1 MTGRRILPL
10 LLCLCLPLC
19 GCSSLLEREYSKVE
33 PHSSK
38 FWESEA
44 ADTLRAENY
53 QDIVNDLLILIGQ
66 HTESATVRLYNY
78 SDEMTVSDT
87 LELAAAEIQQETP
100 MGAYAVEYIATSAQI
115 QRGYYEISI
124 QIGYR
129 RTAEQIQA
137 VVNATSIE
145 ALYALL
151 DAALTEGKPELAVR
165 VSYWGDNDRER
176 VEAIVAQVRQDHGL
190 TEADPWTVSYYPA
203 QGPVGLVEFI
213 LDPDE
218 IPTADQPAP
227 PAQPESTAGAGAR
240 EPETE
245 EPEPEVQEPET
256 EEPEPEVQEPEIPQE
271 DASAEQ
277 VPETIPTEED
287 LQE

>member
-10 LLCLCLPLC
+10 FLSLCLLT
-19 GCSSLLEREYSKVE
+19 GCSSLLEREYSNVE

-44 ADTLRAENY
+44 AGTLRAENY

-78 SDEMTVSDT
+78 QDEMTVADT
-87 LELAAAEIQQETP
+87 LEMAAAEIQQETP
-100 MGAYAVEYIATSAQI
+100 MGAYAVEYIATTAQV

-129 RTAEQIQA
+129 RTGEQIQA

-151 DAALTEGKPELAVR
+151 DSALTEGRPELAVR
-165 VSYWGDNDRER
+165 IGYWGDNDRER
-176 VEAIVAQVRQDHGL
+176 VETIVEQIRQDHGL
-190 TEADPWTVSYYPA
+190 TESPAWTVSYYPA
-203 QGPVGLVEFI
+203 EGPAGLVEFI
-213 LDPDE
+213 LTPDGAE
-218 IPTADQPAP
+218 TE
-227 PAQPESTAGAGAR
+227 AQPELPVPAGS
-240 EPETE
+240 ETE
-245 EPEPEVQEPET
+245 TEAAPEAEGLPEAGENAASQADPPDGEGAA
-256 EEPEPEVQEPEIPQE
+256 E
-271 DASAEQ
+271 DA
-277 VPETIPTEED
+277 PEETAP
-287 LQE
+287 